1 MVILTAHISSIIELT
16 YTPLSIKKSPKKGA
30 FFTIIIVDTGEGNIK
45 KYAIDFI
52 DKYLGFFCC
61 FMGKVQC
68 PSFSGLRPSFTGLNL
83 TGLNLTGLN
92 LTGLNLTGLHLT
104 GLNLTG
110 LHLSGL
116 PINSLG

>member
-1 MVILTAHISSIIELT
+1 
-16 YTPLSIKKSPKKGA
+16 LSIKKSPKKGA

-68 PSFSGLRPSFTGLNL
+68 PSFSGQ
-83 TGLNLTGLN
+83 
-92 LTGLNLTGLHLT
+92 
-104 GLNLTG
+104 
-110 LHLSGL
+110 GL
-116 PINSLG
+116 PSLAFPSTHWAESP